1 MISSIKRVNYSNAN
15 IEWMMK
21 RLILSVSLGLVV
33 IAPTSVYEN
42 GTIGFF
48 L

>member
-1 MISSIKRVNYSNAN
+1 
-15 IEWMMK
+15 MK
-21 RLILSVSLGLVV
+21 RLILKVFLGLVV
-33 IAPTSVYEN
+33 IARASTYEN

>member
-1 MISSIKRVNYSNAN
+1 MISSIKRVNDPNAN
-15 IEWMMK
+15 IGWMMK
-21 RLILSVSLGLVV
+21 LLILSVFLGLVV

>member
-1 MISSIKRVNYSNAN
+1 
-15 IEWMMK
+15 MK
-21 RLILSVSLGLVV
+21 RLILSVFLGMVV
-33 IAPTSVYEN
+33 IAPASIYEN

>member
-1 MISSIKRVNYSNAN
+1 
-15 IEWMMK
+15 MMK
-21 RLILSVSLGLVV
+21 RLILSVFLGLVV
-33 IAPTSVYEN
+33 IAPASTYEN

>member
-1 MISSIKRVNYSNAN
+1 
-15 IEWMMK
+15 MK
-21 RLILSVSLGLVV
+21 RLILSVFLGLVA
-33 IAPTSVYEN
+33 IAPASTYEN